1 MPNTDRSVYMSSDC
15 QTLVSP
21 RDRILAVAGRLFRR
35 DGYRAIGVDR
45 VIAEAEV
52 AKATFYKHFPSKD
65 ALIVVWIGLAEAQSM
80 AAAEDDTATP
90 LTDFA
95 LRLIAVAHRP
105 GCLGCAYQASASE
118 FGDLAHPAHQAAL
131 GVKMRLIADLTAR
144 AQRQGLTEPSSV
156 AEMVFLLLEGVF
168 AAKRMFGPDAPIGQ
182 AKVALQRLIE
192 GGAT

>member
-1 MPNTDRSVYMSSDC
+1 MSSDS
-15 QTLVSP
+15 QAALSA

-65 ALIVVWIGLAEAQSM
+65 ALIVEWIGLAEAQSK
-80 AAAEDDTATP
+80 AGSDDNTATP

-95 LRLIAVAHRP
+95 EHLIAVAHRP

-118 FGDLAHPAHQAAL
+118 FGDMAHPVHQAAL
-131 GVKMRLIADLTAR
+131 GVKRRLIEDLTAR
-144 AQRQGLTEPSSV
+144 AMRQGVTEAASV
-156 AEMVFLLLEGVF
+156 AEMVFLLVEGVF
-168 AAKRMFGPDAPIGQ
+168 AAKRMFGPDAPIGH
-182 AKVALQRLIE
+182 AKAALHRLIGKE
-192 GGAT
+192 AP